1 MLWLVPFYVD
11 LWNSQHQLSEKVIII
26 ILFREIRRPQQL
38 EILDSLIY
46 LVIMIKDLLTNY

>member
-11 LWNSQHQLSEKVIII
+11 LCNSQHQLSEKVIII